1 MGPEDSRGGG
11 AWDVAMEAGT
21 EQGPLLP
28 LETPVMG
35 TTAEHEGAL
44 ISAKW
49 KEGESEREFGEK
61 IENVGRMIIIM
72 MMK

>member
-1 MGPEDSRGGG
+1 MGPEDSRDGG

-21 EQGPLLP
+21 EQGPLL